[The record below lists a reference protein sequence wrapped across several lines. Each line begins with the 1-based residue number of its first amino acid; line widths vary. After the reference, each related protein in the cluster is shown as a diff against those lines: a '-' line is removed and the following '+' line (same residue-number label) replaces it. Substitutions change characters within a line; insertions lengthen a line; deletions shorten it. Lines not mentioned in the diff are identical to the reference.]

1 VSLTRS
7 SAGGISNLVS
17 PLRIAIDSNAVDHML
32 DNPELL
38 ETIRMA
44 AQRLNF
50 IFIGNHVILDQLT
63 ATPNEDRRIKLL
75 AIYNSLPK
83 EDVLTRGAYY
93 GISRY
98 GQAKYADDSNT
109 GMSLSQVKTSGKG
122 GAHDALIAMTASG
135 EADVLIT
142 DDSKLAKKM
151 RRNGAACVILTF
163 QSLFVFYESRTALV
177 NNWIPAVESTERR
190 MRT

>member
-1 VSLTRS
+1 
-7 SAGGISNLVS
+7 
-17 PLRIAIDSNAVDHML
+17 ML

-142 DDSKLAKKM
+142 DDSQLAKKM
-151 RRNGAACVILTF
+151 RKNGAACVVRTF
-163 QSLFVFYESRTALV
+163 QEFICFLREQHSIDQQLDNS
-177 NNWIPAVESTERR
+177 S
-190 MRT
+190 